1 MWRGGLRFSL
11 SATAPFVWRCLNR
24 EVLRELKA
32 DPAAQDIPLIMVTMT
47 DDSRAAPETPTS

>member
-1 MWRGGLRFSL
+1 MWRGGPRFSL
-11 SATAPFVWRCLNR
+11 SVTAPFVWRCLNR

-47 DDSRAAPETPTS
+47 DDR